1 MKKKFCKILSLCF
14 FMLVVV
20 QVQAGYCKSLSINEA
35 VNMALQ
41 NNLDIKI
48 AGKKEVQAQA
58 ELAGIKAQRGVTVS
72 LKSDFSV
79 AGGKTDGIKKEFE
92 RDDSNSISVTY
103 PVYSGGKDSLN
114 IAIQQ
119 QTVQQ
124 SQLNTLRTAEN
135 IKYDTLK
142 AYYDVLEAKKTIAVD
157 DESVNNYEKHLIN
170 VKQLYSAGS
179 VPKSD
184 LLRSEVELSNARQ
197 TLITAKNT
205 YDVDVIT
212 LKNIIKMD
220 RNEPLEL
227 TEDFKYEGFNKPL
240 ANCLS
245 FVLDHRKDLEES
257 KIDYIVAQK
266 NIELAKVDYKPTVTA
281 SLSSG
286 WNNQPLPSGNDHD
299 YTAGVSASWNVFDNG
314 LTKANVNAAE
324 AEMEQAQLTLQQKND
339 DIDLAVRQA
348 YLNMTEAQKRFIS
361 TKTATAQAEEDLFI
375 AQEKYKIG
383 SGIILDIIDAQLA
396 LSTAKLN
403 YISAQYDYARYK
415 AELENAMGIDAETGG
430 SANE

>member
-92 RDDSNSISVTY
+92 RDNSNSISVTY

-119 QTVQQ
+119 QIVQQ

-245 FVLDHRKDLEES
+245 FALDHRKDLEES

-266 NIELAKVDYKPTVTA
+266 NIELAKADYKPTVTA

-286 WNNQPLPSGNDHD
+286 WNNQPLPGGNDHD

-314 LTKANVNAAE
+314 VTKANINAAE

-339 DIDLAVRQA
+339 DI
-348 YLNMTEAQKRFIS
+348 
-361 TKTATAQAEEDLFI
+361 
-375 AQEKYKIG
+375 
-383 SGIILDIIDAQLA
+383 
-396 LSTAKLN
+396 
-403 YISAQYDYARYK
+403 
-415 AELENAMGIDAETGG
+415 
-430 SANE
+430 